1 MLSYPAQFTPEGNGF
16 VVTFPDIP
24 EAITDGDSET
34 EAMEYAADA
43 IVTAFTE
50 YIKRRR
56 AIPPASKA
64 RGKDMRT
71 VLLPALEEAKIRLY
85 EAMREAGVR
94 KADLAR
100 RMGWQKSQVDRL
112 LDLAAPLSPGLHR
125 DGPGKAAQAPG
136 GERRG
141 CATPAAQ
148 SGVGHATQRPAHVSV
163 HRSATIVTTMVVLAG
178 DRSTQEKGTFPLCA
192 NAGHS
197 FFAVAAA
204 NRPSRHIDPCTRI

>member
-112 LDLAAPLSPGLHR
+112 LDLRHRSRLDYIETALAKLHKR
-125 DGPGKAAQAPG
+125 LVVNVEDVPRRPRKAA
-136 GERRG
+136 
-141 CATPAAQ
+141 
-148 SGVGHATQRPAHVSV
+148 
-163 HRSATIVTTMVVLAG
+163 
-178 DRSTQEKGTFPLCA
+178 
-192 NAGHS
+192 
-197 FFAVAAA
+197 
-204 NRPSRHIDPCTRI
+204 